1 MKFKIALAASV
12 LALGAFNVAVANPTE
27 HPKPEHCDDKGG
39 HGPHADAPKP
49 CEDGKP
55 HRF

>member
-1 MKFKIALAASV
+1 MKFKLALAASV

-39 HGPHADAPKP
+39 HGPHAEAPKP

-55 HRF
+55 HRS